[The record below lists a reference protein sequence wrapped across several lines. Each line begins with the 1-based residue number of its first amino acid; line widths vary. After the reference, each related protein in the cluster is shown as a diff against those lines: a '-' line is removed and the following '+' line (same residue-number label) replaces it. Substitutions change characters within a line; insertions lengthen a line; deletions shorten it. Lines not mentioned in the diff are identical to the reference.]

1 MKNEIL
7 DMFFNKKMKQID
19 IATKLGIAKSTVSKT
34 VSKDSRFIKEKNRRK
49 ANNKINRN
57 KDIQKRV
64 EKNRKKIQF
73 ESKSDDLFLKHLHAQ
88 DSMELSKRSHLTNEN
103 YRKWN
108 VSAYKYNPSKRRYEF
123 DNTLGRSYDIPKYI
137 KER

>member
-1 MKNEIL
+1 MKDEIL
-7 DMFFNKKMKQID
+7 DMFFNQKMKQKD

-34 VSKDSRFIKEKNRRK
+34 VNKDSRFINEKVKRK
-49 ANNKINRN
+49 AQNKIKRN

-64 EKNRKKIQF
+64 EKNRKKVQF
-73 ESKSDDLFLKHLHAQ
+73 ESKLDDLFLKHLHAQ
-88 DSMELSKRSHLTNEN
+88 DSMELSKGSHLTNEN

-108 VSAYKYNPSKRRYEF
+108 ISAYKYNSSKRRYEF